1 MAIPAIFVSLVP
13 LFFITMGLHSL
24 VRSIKKAI
32 TEKKVDVL
40 KDMVKEVFGAP
51 QEAEDDD
58 TQPIMIVPVIDAIKK
73 ETDDLLMRETP
84 VQTYMRMREKFKA
97 HV

>member
-24 VRSIKKAI
+24 VRSIKKTI
-32 TEKKVDVL
+32 TEKKIDVL
-40 KDMVKEVFGAP
+40 KDMVKEVFWAP

-58 TQPIMIVPVIDAIKK
+58 TQPIMIIPVIDPIKK
-73 ETDDLLMRETP
+73 ETDDLLMQETP
-84 VQTYMRMREKFKA
+84 IQTYIRLREKFKS